1 MLELAVALVSNF
13 QSEAHRMLAKEVF
26 LVNLSCYYN
35 VLLYD
40 IMVTKRVIWSADN
53 VKCLF
58 YLRMVVNHNP
68 TFR

>member
-1 MLELAVALVSNF
+1 
-13 QSEAHRMLAKEVF
+13 MLAREVF

-40 IMVTKRVIWSADN
+40 IIVTKRVIWSADN

-58 YLRMVVNHNP
+58 KFNYGSKSQSNIQMSEFLY
-68 TFR
+68 TL

>member
-1 MLELAVALVSNF
+1 
-13 QSEAHRMLAKEVF
+13 MLAKEVF